1 VRTRRFWKT
10 DTLTVDLECDDEVVT
25 FSGIDTAG
33 WSGTSEY
40 EYWVSVTVAELRE
53 ALGVEAAADLGE
65 ILCGRAEEIIQ
76 AGESRW
82 LIALG
87 LEPSIRTW
95 SSYPD

>member
-1 VRTRRFWKT
+1 MRTRRFWKT
-10 DTLTVDLECDDEVVT
+10 DTLTVDLECDDEAVT

-40 EYWVSVTVAELRE
+40 EYWVSVTVAELRA

-65 ILCGRAEEIIQ
+65 ILSGRAEEIIQ